1 MSGTIQ
7 ITEAALA
14 SLVALT
20 AHEIPGVVGMAP
32 ANFKEG
38 ISRVLGR
45 ANASDG
51 VLIGKEGGKFTADL
65 YIVVAYGVSIPTVAR
80 NIVERVEHIA
90 KTQAAI
96 EFSAVRVHAVGV
108 HRG

>member
-14 SLVALT
+14 SLIGLT

-32 ANFKEG
+32 ANLKEG

-51 VLIGKEGGKFTADL
+51 VVIGRDGGRYTADL
-65 YIVVAYGVSIPTVAR
+65 FIVAAYGVSIPTVAH
-80 NIVERVEHIA
+80 NIVERVEHTV
-90 KTQAAI
+90 KTQAGI
-96 EFSAVRVHAVGV
+96 ELAATRVHAVGV
-108 HRG
+108 QRV